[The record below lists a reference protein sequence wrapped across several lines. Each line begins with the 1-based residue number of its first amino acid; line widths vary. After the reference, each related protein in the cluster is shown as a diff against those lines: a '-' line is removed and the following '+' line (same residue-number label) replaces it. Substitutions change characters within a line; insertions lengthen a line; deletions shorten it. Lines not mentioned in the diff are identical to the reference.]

1 MKASIV
7 LILFILV
14 TFSAACI
21 GASFPPGQWYEN
33 LRKPLWTPP
42 DWVFPPVWTALYILM
57 AISAW
62 LVWGQSGFRAASV
75 PLCLFVLQL
84 ILNAAWSLIFF
95 GLHQP
100 GLAFAEI
107 VVLLSAVIVTT
118 ILFWRIARIAG
129 ALFLPYLLWVGF
141 AAGLNFQ
148 LWQLN
153 L

>member
-1 MKASIV
+1 
-7 LILFILV
+7 
-14 TFSAACI
+14 
-21 GASFPPGQWYEN
+21 
-33 LRKPLWTPP
+33 
-42 DWVFPPVWTALYILM
+42 M